1 MVNQPIEFDETIVR
15 FFNGEELA
23 VVHKTTGKRF
33 NVNVKMK
40 QLPDGFTLQTM
51 DAWLWSEIV
60 ECIQLLVFDQ

>member
-15 FFNGEELA
+15 FFDGEELA